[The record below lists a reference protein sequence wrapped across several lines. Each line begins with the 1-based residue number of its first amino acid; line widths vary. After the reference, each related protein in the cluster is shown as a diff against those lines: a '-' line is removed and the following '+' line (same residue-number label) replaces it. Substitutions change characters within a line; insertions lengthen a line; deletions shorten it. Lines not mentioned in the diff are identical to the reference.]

1 MPSDTFRV
9 GITRDTLR
17 DDGTSIFDKRALAIF
32 DQAALP
38 WEFIPDNVKEL
49 TAAHG
54 AQYDAL
60 CVLNPKVPAAVV
72 SAPDRRV
79 KIVARMGVGYDSVD
93 VKACTENGV
102 ILTNTPDGV
111 RRPVATSI
119 LALILALSHKLAT
132 KDALTRT
139 GRWTET
145 TNHMGVGLTGR
156 TVGSI
161 GMGNIGG
168 ELFRLLAPLDMVH
181 LACDPYAKAGDAAA
195 LRVRLTD
202 KDTVFREA
210 DFVCVNTPLTPE
222 TRAFIGAREFSLMK
236 PTAYFIN
243 TARGPIVD
251 EKALYAALAGRRIAG
266 AALDVFEV
274 EPVGRD
280 NPLLALDNVIVTPH
294 SICWTDEFF
303 RNNAESAFRSVV
315 AVATGKTPTFVVNR
329 DVLQHKDVRARLLD
343 PHQARP

>member
-1 MPSDTFRV
+1 MSFKV

-17 DDGTSIFDKRALAIF
+17 ADGTSIFDQRALRIF
-32 DQAALP
+32 DEAKLQ

-54 AQYDAL
+54 AEYDAL

-72 SAPDRRV
+72 SGPDKRI

-139 GRWTET
+139 GRWSET
-145 TNHMGVGLTGR
+145 TNHMGVGLTGK

-161 GMGNIGG
+161 GVGNIGG

-181 LACDPYAKAGDAAA
+181 IAYDPYAKAEDAAT

-202 KDTVFREA
+202 KETVFREA
-210 DFVCVNTPLTPE
+210 DVVCVNTPLTPE
-222 TRAFIGAREFSLMK
+222 TRGFIGAREFALMK

-251 EKALYAALAGRRIAG
+251 EKALYAALAGKRIAG

-274 EPVGRD
+274 EPVGQD
-280 NPLLALDNVIVTPH
+280 NPLLTLENVIVTPH

-329 DVLQHKDVRARLLD
+329 DVLQYKDVRARLLD
-343 PHQARP
+343 RHS

>member
-1 MPSDTFRV
+1 MPSDQFRV

-17 DDGTSIFDKRALAIF
+17 ADGTSIFDKRALRIF
-32 DQAALP
+32 DEAKLS

-72 SAPDRRV
+72 SGPDRRV

-102 ILTNTPDGV
+102 VLTNTPDGV

-139 GRWTET
+139 GRWSET
-145 TNHMGVGLTGR
+145 TNHMGVGLTGK
-156 TVGSI
+156 TIGSI
-161 GMGNIGG
+161 GVGNIGG
-168 ELFRLLAPLDMVH
+168 ELFRLLAPLEMEH
-181 LACDPYAKAGDAAA
+181 LAYDPYAKAEDAAK
-195 LRVRLTD
+195 LRVRLAD
-202 KDTVFREA
+202 KETVFRES

-222 TRAFIGAREFSLMK
+222 TRGFIGAREFSLMK

-251 EKALYAALAGRRIAG
+251 EKALYAALSEKRIAG

-274 EPVGRD
+274 EPVSQD
-280 NPLLALDNVIVTPH
+280 NPLLELENVIVTPH

-303 RNNAESAFRSVV
+303 RNNAASAFRSVV
-315 AVATGKTPTFVVNR
+315 AVATGKTPAFVVNR
-329 DVLQHKDVRARLLD
+329 DVLQHGDVQARLLD
-343 PHQARP
+343 RHQGRP

>member
-1 MPSDTFRV
+1 MSFRV

-17 DDGTSIFDKRALAIF
+17 ADGTSIFDKRALQIL
-32 DQAALP
+32 DAAKLP
-38 WEFIPDNVKEL
+38 WDFIADNVTEL

-60 CVLNPKVPAAVV
+60 CVLNPKVPAVV
-72 SAPDRRV
+72 VAGPAQRV

-93 VKACTENGV
+93 VKACTGNGV

-119 LALILALSHKLAT
+119 LGLILALSHKLFT
-132 KDALTRT
+132 KDTITRT
-139 GRWTET
+139 GRWAET
-145 TNHMGVGLTGR
+145 TNHMGVGLTGK

-161 GMGNIGG
+161 GVGNIGG
-168 ELFRLLAPLDMVH
+168 ELFRLLAPLEMQH
-181 LACDPYAKAGDAAA
+181 IAFDPYAKREECAKQ
-195 LRVRLTD
+195 RVRMTD
-202 KDTVFREA
+202 KETVFREA

-222 TRAFIGAREFSLMK
+222 TRGFIGAREFALMK
-236 PTAYFIN
+236 PSAYFIN

-251 EKALYAALAGRRIAG
+251 EKALYAALAEGRIAG

-274 EPVGRD
+274 EPIAKD
-280 NPLLALDNVIVTPH
+280 NPLLTLDNVIVTPH

-315 AVATGKTPTFVVNR
+315 AVATGKTPAFVVNS
-329 DVLQHKDVRARLLD
+329 DVLQHENVRARSVD
-343 PHQARP
+343 RHR

>member
-1 MPSDTFRV
+1 MSFRV

-17 DDGTSIFDKRALAIF
+17 ADGTSIFDPRALQIVDEAKL
-32 DQAALP
+32 Q

-72 SAPDRRV
+72 SAPDSRV
-79 KIVARMGVGYDSVD
+79 RIVARMGVGYDSVD

-119 LALILALSHKLAT
+119 LTLILALSHKLAT
-132 KDALTRT
+132 KDSLTRT
-139 GRWTET
+139 GRWSET
-145 TNHMGVGLTGR
+145 TDHMGVGLTGR

-161 GMGNIGG
+161 GVGNIGS
-168 ELFRLLAPLDMVH
+168 ELFRLLAPLEMVH
-181 LACDPYAKAGDAAA
+181 LAYDPYAKAEDAAR

-202 KDTVFREA
+202 KETVFREA

-222 TRAFIGAREFSLMK
+222 TRGFIGAREFALMK

-251 EKALYAALAGRRIAG
+251 ERALYAALAERRLAG
-266 AALDVFEV
+266 AALDVFEI
-274 EPVGRD
+274 EPIGRD

-329 DVLQHKDVRARLLD
+329 DVLEHTAVRARLLD
-343 PHQARP
+343 RHGERP

>member
-1 MPSDTFRV
+1 MSFTV

-17 DDGTSIFDKRALAIF
+17 ADGTSIFDKRALQIF
-32 DQAALP
+32 DDAKLS

-72 SAPDRRV
+72 SGPDRRV
-79 KIVARMGVGYDSVD
+79 AIVARMGVGYDSVD

-102 ILTNTPDGV
+102 VLTNTPDGV

-119 LALILALSHKLAT
+119 LALMLALSHKLAT

-139 GRWTET
+139 GRWSET
-145 TNHMGVGLTGR
+145 TNHMGVGLTGK

-161 GMGNIGG
+161 GVGNIGG
-168 ELFRLLAPLDMVH
+168 ELFRLLAPLEMQH
-181 LACDPYAKAGDAAA
+181 LAYDPYAKAEDAAT
-195 LRVRLTD
+195 LRVRLAD
-202 KDTVFREA
+202 KETVFRES

-222 TRAFIGAREFSLMK
+222 TRGFIGAREFSLMK

-251 EKALYAALAGRRIAG
+251 EKALYAALSEKRIAG

-274 EPVGRD
+274 EPVSQD
-280 NPLLALDNVIVTPH
+280 NPLLELENVIVTPH

-315 AVATGKTPTFVVNR
+315 AVAGGKTPTFVVNR

-343 PHQARP
+343 RHQERP

>member
-1 MPSDTFRV
+1 MPFTV

-17 DDGTSIFDKRALAIF
+17 ADGTSIFDQRALRIF
-32 DQAALP
+32 DEAKLQ
-38 WEFIPDNVKEL
+38 WEFIPENVKEL

-54 AQYDAL
+54 TRYDAL

-72 SAPDRRV
+72 SGSDSRV

-132 KDALTRT
+132 KDTLTRT
-139 GRWTET
+139 GRWSET

-161 GMGNIGG
+161 GVGNIGG

-181 LACDPYAKAGDAAA
+181 VACDPYAKAEDAAK

-202 KDTVFREA
+202 KETVFREA

-222 TRAFIGAREFSLMK
+222 TRGFIGAREFSLMK

-243 TARGPIVD
+243 TARGPIV
-251 EKALYAALAGRRIAG
+251 EERALYAALAEKRIAG

-274 EPVGRD
+274 EPVAQD
-280 NPLLALDNVIVTPH
+280 NPLLKLENVIVTPH

-329 DVLQHKDVRARLLD
+329 DVLQYKDVRARLLD
-343 PHQARP
+343 RHPERP

>member
-1 MPSDTFRV
+1 MSFRV

-17 DDGTSIFDKRALAIF
+17 ADGTSIFDPRALQIVDEAKL
-32 DQAALP
+32 Q

-72 SAPDRRV
+72 SAPDSRV
-79 KIVARMGVGYDSVD
+79 RIVARMGVGYDSVD
-93 VKACTENGV
+93 VKACTEHGV

-132 KDALTRT
+132 KDSLTRT
-139 GRWTET
+139 GRWNET

-161 GMGNIGG
+161 GVGNIGS
-168 ELFRLLAPLDMVH
+168 ELFRLLAPLEMVH
-181 LACDPYAKAGDAAA
+181 LAYDPYAKAEDAAR

-202 KDTVFREA
+202 KETVFREA

-222 TRAFIGAREFSLMK
+222 TRGFIGAREFALMK

-251 EKALYAALAGRRIAG
+251 EQALYAALAERRLAG

-274 EPVGRD
+274 EPIGRD

-329 DVLQHKDVRARLLD
+329 DVLEHTAVRARLLD
-343 PHQARP
+343 RHGERP

>member
-1 MPSDTFRV
+1 MSSNFRV

-17 DDGTSIFDKRALAIF
+17 SDGTSIFDKSALQILE
-32 DQAALP
+32 AAQLP
-38 WEFIPDNVKEL
+38 WEFLPDNVKEL

-54 AQYDAL
+54 ATYDAL

-72 SAPDRRV
+72 AGPGQRV
-79 KIVARMGVGYDSVD
+79 KIVARMGVGYDAVD

-102 ILTNTPDGV
+102 VVTNTPDGV

-119 LALILALSHKLAT
+119 LALMLALSHKLFT
-132 KDALTRT
+132 KDTLTRT
-139 GRWTET
+139 GRWAET

-161 GMGNIGG
+161 GVGNIGG
-168 ELFRLLAPLDMVH
+168 EVYRLLAPLDMQH
-181 LACDPYAKAGDAAA
+181 IAYDPYMKGDEAAR
-195 LRVRLTD
+195 LRLRLVD
-202 KDTVFREA
+202 KETVFREA
-210 DFVCVNTPLTPE
+210 DFVFVNTPLTAE
-222 TRAFIGAREFSLMK
+222 TRGFVAAREFSLMK

-251 EKALYAALAGRRIAG
+251 EPALQAALAEKRIAG
-266 AALDVFEV
+266 AALDVFGT
-274 EPVGRD
+274 EPIAPD
-280 NPLLALDNVIVTPH
+280 NPLLALDNVILTPH

-315 AVATGKTPTFVVNR
+315 AVASGKTPAFVVNR
-329 DVLQHKDVRARLLD
+329 DVIAHDKVRARLVD
-343 PHQARP
+343 PHR

>member
-1 MPSDTFRV
+1 MPSDQFRV

-17 DDGTSIFDKRALAIF
+17 ADGTSIFDTCALQIF
-32 DQAALP
+32 DAAELH
-38 WEFIPDNVKEL
+38 WEFIPDNVTEL

-54 AQYDAL
+54 AHYDAL

-72 SAPDRRV
+72 AGSEQRV

-119 LALILALSHKLAT
+119 LALILALSHKLFT
-132 KDALTRT
+132 KDTITRT
-139 GRWTET
+139 GRWAET
-145 TNHMGVGLTGR
+145 TNHMGVGLTGK

-161 GMGNIGG
+161 GVGNIGG
-168 ELFRLLAPLDMVH
+168 ELFRLLAPLDMRHV
-181 LACDPYAKAGDAAA
+181 AYDPYAKAEECAT

-202 KDTVFREA
+202 KETVFRES

-222 TRAFIGAREFSLMK
+222 TRGFIGAREFAVMK

-251 EKALYAALAGRRIAG
+251 EKALYAALAERRIAG

-274 EPVGRD
+274 EPIAQD
-280 NPLLALDNVIVTPH
+280 NSLLTLDNVIVTPH

-315 AVATGKTPTFVVNR
+315 AVASGKTPTFVVNR
-329 DVLQHKDVRARLLD
+329 DVLQRGNARARLVD
-343 PHQARP
+343 PHR

>member
-1 MPSDTFRV
+1 MSFTV

-17 DDGTSIFDKRALAIF
+17 ADGTSIFDKRALQIF
-32 DQAALP
+32 DDAKLS

-72 SAPDRRV
+72 SGPDRRV
-79 KIVARMGVGYDSVD
+79 TIVARMGVGYDSVD

-102 ILTNTPDGV
+102 VLTNTPDGV

-119 LALILALSHKLAT
+119 LALMLALSHKLAT

-139 GRWTET
+139 GRWSET

-161 GMGNIGG
+161 GVGNIGG
-168 ELFRLLAPLDMVH
+168 ELFRLLAPLEMEH
-181 LACDPYAKAGDAAA
+181 LAYDPYAKAEDAAK
-195 LRVRLTD
+195 LRVRLAD
-202 KDTVFREA
+202 KETVFRES

-222 TRAFIGAREFSLMK
+222 TRGFIGAREFSLMK

-251 EKALYAALAGRRIAG
+251 EKALYAALLEKRIAG

-274 EPVGRD
+274 EPVSRD
-280 NPLLALDNVIVTPH
+280 NPLLELESVIVTPH

-315 AVATGKTPTFVVNR
+315 AVAGGKTPTFVVNR

-343 PHQARP
+343 RHQERP